1 MTSVRVLCSN
11 WEMTIPF
18 ASYFD
23 HTLLR
28 PTARVDEI
36 EALCQEAMD
45 HSFYAVCV
53 NPCWLS
59 LCKNLLLP
67 SSVKLC
73 TVVGFPLGANDSVVK
88 LKETELALLAGAQEI
103 DCVLNIGF
111 LKSQK
116 FEAAGNELK
125 SIVKLC
131 QNRALV
137 KVIVESG
144 ILSNEE
150 LKTAIQLV
158 NESGAEF
165 IKTSTGFASVGATD
179 EAIKTMQHLGRTG
192 LKIKASGGIKTA
204 SDFKK
209 FVAAGATRI
218 GASQS
223 VAILKELVEEK

>member
-1 MTSVRVLCSN
+1 MTSTEVLCSN
-11 WEMTIPF
+11 WEMTQDI

-28 PTARVDEI
+28 PTASAEEI
-36 EALCQEAMD
+36 EALCREALE
-45 HSFYAVCV
+45 HQFFAVCV

-59 LCKNLLLP
+59 LCRGLLKN
-67 SSVKLC
+67 SKVQLC
-73 TVVGFPLGANDSVVK
+73 TVVGFPLGANDTVVK
-88 LKETELALLAGAQEI
+88 LKETELALSAGAQEI
-103 DCVLNIGF
+103 DCVINIGF

-116 FEAAGNELK
+116 MDPVASELK
-125 SIVKLC
+125 KIVNLC
-131 QNRALV
+131 KNSALV

-144 ILSNEE
+144 ILSADE
-150 LKTAIQLV
+150 LNVAIDLV

-165 IKTSTGFASVGATD
+165 IKTSTGFATVGATE
-179 EAIKTMQHLGRTG
+179 EAIKSMRLRGRPQ

-209 FVAAGATRI
+209 FVSAGATRI

-223 VAILKELVEEK
+223 VSILKDLLGEK

>member
-1 MTSVRVLCSN
+1 MAL
-11 WEMTIPF
+11 PF

-28 PTARVDEI
+28 PTASVEEI
-36 EALCQEAMD
+36 ETLCQEAIE
-45 HSFYAVCV
+45 HSFYSVCV

-59 LCKNLLLP
+59 LCQRILLK
-67 SSVKLC
+67 SSVQLC

-111 LKSQK
+111 LKSNK
-116 FEAAGNELK
+116 FEAAGSELK
-125 SIVKLC
+125 SIVNLC
-131 QNRALV
+131 KNSALV

-144 ILSNEE
+144 ILSVEE
-150 LKTAIQLV
+150 LKVAIQLV

-165 IKTSTGFASVGATD
+165 IKTSTGFANVGATED
-179 EAIKTMQHLGRTG
+179 AIKNMQLWGRSG

-204 SDFKK
+204 TDFNK
-209 FVAAGATRI
+209 FVAAGASRI

-223 VAILKELVEEK
+223 VAILKELLEAQ